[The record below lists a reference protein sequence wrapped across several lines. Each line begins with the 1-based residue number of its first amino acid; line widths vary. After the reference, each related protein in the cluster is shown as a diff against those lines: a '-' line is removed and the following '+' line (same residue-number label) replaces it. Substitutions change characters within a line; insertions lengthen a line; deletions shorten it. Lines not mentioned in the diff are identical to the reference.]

1 MQKEAIHAFTARIT
15 QASKTELTVITYEMA
30 LTEIKEAKDAYEIG
44 NISIFNRE
52 LGRAKDFIG
61 ELMAALDYQYTLSYD
76 LLSLYL
82 YVNKRIIT
90 AMFKK
95 DPAFLDSAESVLK
108 KLLNGFERVSRED
121 TSGPVM
127 KNTQKLYAGLT
138 YSKGKLNETYI
149 DSDNRSRG
157 FIA

>member
-95 DPAFLDSAESVLK
+95 DPAFLDSA
-108 KLLNGFERVSRED
+108 
-121 TSGPVM
+121 
-127 KNTQKLYAGLT
+127 
-138 YSKGKLNETYI
+138 
-149 DSDNRSRG
+149 
-157 FIA
+157 